1 MQLESGPLLQPRKL
15 SGLFQENFEELG
27 ELGAAVSVWQN
38 GKAIVDLYGGFR
50 DARREDPWTSDT
62 LVLVWSATK
71 GIGSACVLHALQE
84 HKINLDQRVSDFWPE
99 FAQAGK
105 EKITLAQVLSHQA
118 GLCALDRRVDVLEY
132 DAVIRALEAQKPLWP
147 PGTAHGYHA
156 RTFGFLL
163 DELVRRIAGKTLS
176 DYWQETFARPLN
188 LDFWIGLPEKENSR
202 VAMMYAARSGKPPPE
217 LKNRLSGSDF
227 YADLVT
233 PGTLARKTFTSPYGL
248 NAISGMNAPAIRA
261 QPIVSFGGIGSAS
274 ALAKFYSMLANGG
287 KADGQIFFA
296 AQTLE
301 WMSATFTDGI
311 DRVFQIPTAFSAGF
325 MKDPQGAATTPAS
338 LRQAAAGRVS
348 SPPSG
353 EGGIGNRPSLVTH
366 RMFGPSA
373 TSFGHPGAGGSHA
386 FCDPENRIAFA
397 YVMNQMEQSLLP
409 NEKSLRL
416 VDAIYT

>member
-1 MQLESGPLLQPRKL
+1 MHVDAEKLRTRLKPL
-15 SGLFQENFEELG
+15 FHENFEKLG

-38 GKAIVDLYGGFR
+38 GKPIIDLYGGFC
-50 DARREDPWTSDT
+50 DSAREKSWTADSV
-62 LVLVWSATK
+62 VLVWSATK
-71 GIGSACVLHALQE
+71 GIGSACLLHALQQR
-84 HKINLDQRVSDFWPE
+84 KIELNRPVAEFWPE
-99 FAQAGK
+99 FGK
-105 EKITLAQVLSHQA
+105 ADKDKITLGQLLSHQA
-118 GLCALDRRVDVLEY
+118 GLCALDQRVDVLDY

-176 DYWQETFARPLN
+176 DYWQENFARPLN
-188 LDFWIGLPEKENSR
+188 LDFWIGLPKKENSR
-202 VAMMYAARSGKPPPE
+202 VATMYAAKSGKPPEP
-217 LKNRLSGSDF
+217 KQF

-248 NAISGMNAPAIRA
+248 HVISKINEPAIRA
-261 QPIVSFGGIGSAS
+261 HPIVSFGGIGSAS

-287 KADGQIFFA
+287 KFDGQTFFSEKALAWMITTLADG
-296 AQTLE
+296 
-301 WMSATFTDGI
+301 M

-325 MKDPQGAATTPAS
+325 MKDSRHAA
-338 LRQAAAGRVS
+338 RRICG
-348 SPPSG
+348 PSG
-353 EGGIGNRPSLVTH
+353 
-366 RMFGPSA
+366 

-386 FCDPENRIAFA
+386 FADPENKIAFA

-416 VDAIYT
+416 VDAIYR